1 MAKVKK
7 VPKSLKNWFTA
18 HFVIDILFAIPLF
31 LAPVWLLTQ
40 FGFTTIDTVTARLVA
55 SALFGIGGISFVARE
70 AKKETYNILLKLKI
84 IWSTTAVI
92 GLLWSLGEGAP
103 KSVWLIVFLFLGFFG
118 VWAYYL
124 KELE

>member
-7 VPKSLKNWFTA
+7 VPQSLKNWFTA
-18 HFVIDILFAIPLF
+18 HFVIDLLFAIPLF

-55 SALFGIGGISFVARE
+55 SALFGIGGISFVALE
-70 AKKETYNILLKLKI
+70 SKKETYITLLKLKI
-84 IWSTTAVI
+84 IWSTTAII

-103 KSVWLIVFLFLGFFG
+103 KSVWAIVMLFLAFFG
-118 VWAYYL
+118 VWMYYL
-124 KELE
+124 RKLS